1 MSTPPKTLLVVDDDE
16 GMRDTLAAILKRDY
30 HVLVESSA
38 ESAQAVLSRSRIDL
52 MLLDV
57 RLPGMSRLDL
67 LKIIKD
73 TQPLIEVIVIS
84 AVSEVETAVAA
95 MKQGAYHYITKDFEY
110 DALRSLVRNAS
121 EKQDLNR
128 RVLTLSA
135 QVAEQSDREFVV
147 GRSGAMRDVMTLAGK
162 IAKVSATVLVL
173 GESGTGK
180 ELLARWLHR
189 HSERA
194 DGPFIPVNL
203 GALPTDL
210 VESTLFGHERGAF
223 TGAVKQQLGKFE
235 LAAGGTLFLDEVGDL
250 RLDLQ
255 VKLLRAIQEGEIE
268 RLGGSRPIKT
278 DFRLICATNQDLER
292 AVREGRF
299 RDDLFY
305 RINVV
310 PIVLP
315 SLRTRSDDV
324 EPLTEFFLQ
333 RYTTRFKKPGVQLA
347 PEALSALERYTWP
360 GNVRELQ
367 NLMERLVAIND
378 GLITED
384 ELPHEVRR
392 MPDVRAADS
401 VLQQA
406 LDDFERSFLLRAVE
420 QTDGNVTAAARALG
434 IALSTLKHKLQR
446 LDIGDAP
453 RRIRRT

>member
-1 MSTPPKTLLVVDDDE
+1 MSTSPKTLLVVDDDE

-30 HVLVESSA
+30 TVLVESSA
-38 ESAQAVLSRSRIDL
+38 ESALEVLTRTRIDL

-57 RLPGMSRLDL
+57 RLPGMSGLDL
-67 LKIIKD
+67 LKILKE

-128 RVLTLSA
+128 RVLALSA
-135 QVAEQSDREFVV
+135 EVAEQSDREFVV
-147 GRSGAMRDVMTLAGK
+147 GRSGSMRDVMALAGK

-203 GALPTDL
+203 GAIPAEL

-268 RLGGSRPIKT
+268 RLGGSRTIKT

-292 AVREGRF
+292 SVREGRF
-299 RDDLFY
+299 RDDLYY

-315 SLRTRSDDV
+315 ALRTRSD
-324 EPLTEFFLQ
+324 
-333 RYTTRFKKPGVQLA
+333 
-347 PEALSALERYTWP
+347 EA
-360 GNVRELQ
+360 
-367 NLMERLVAIND
+367 
-378 GLITED
+378 
-384 ELPHEVRR
+384 
-392 MPDVRAADS
+392 S
-401 VLQQA
+401 VP
-406 LDDFERSFLLRAVE
+406 AVE
-420 QTDGNVTAAARALG
+420 ICSDRSAAGMMSSA
-434 IALSTLKHKLQR
+434 SET
-446 LDIGDAP
+446 P
-453 RRIRRT
+453 